1 MRRAREPDGVLGV
14 AVDDEQTAVLTLTD
28 ARWVGPTTL
37 RLAGWADDPGGAPL
51 TATALQ
57 VVGPDGR
64 LVAEAQVH
72 AARDLDADTE
82 PGDATRSRA
91 DDAFVAEVEL
101 GGLVERRVVPR
112 ATVRVLAAQTPGAL
126 RWTDR
131 RPRSWARRLR
141 TSTIDAERNLR
152 LSWSDDEG
160 LQVRVE
166 RVGSRLELAEE
177 TRGGLGVTVSG
188 ADLVGLVLVERD
200 GGAEH
205 RLRTVTCTR
214 TGLTAEA
221 FDSVQLVEDAD
232 LVAERSDGS
241 RAPVCWPAGDGA
253 AVAFAASV
261 FRRPSGRVGVSTRA
275 AARVEELAVRDD
287 GLVLRGSLAG
297 DVAELRIGLS
307 SPRRSF
313 PCVVSVD
320 GDRFEALVP
329 FAADEWCGT
338 RPLPSDR
345 FTVRGYGDE
354 GDGEVALRLDD
365 SVEREIPFTVDA
377 SGIRVRVA
385 VTAGGRLLL
394 ETTPDLDADERGPFP
409 QERLRRRYVSAPSA
423 PARVA
428 YFECYYGA
436 SATDSGR
443 AIHDELVRR
452 GTDLDLVW
460 GVADRSVPVP
470 PGGRGVVRG
479 SQEWWEVLA
488 HASFLTFNAG
498 LPPALVRR
506 PGQRVVQT
514 WHGTPLKLLGG
525 DRTAVRGGTPEWDA
539 WTRRSVARWDALLAP
554 NPYSAE
560 IFPRAWAYEG
570 EVLQLGYPRNDALVR
585 PDPAASARLRRR
597 LAIPSDHL
605 VVLYA
610 PTWRD
615 GDRVMPALLD
625 VEALVR
631 AMGDRFTLLV
641 RGHMNITGWESS
653 VRGGAVR
660 DVTSYPEIN
669 DLYLVADA
677 VVTDYSS
684 IMFDFSVTGKPMV
697 FFVPDLDDYR
707 DRRRGLYF
715 DLEATAPGP
724 VVRETTDVVEAL
736 RRLDTLGAA
745 YARRYEAWVATYNPR
760 DDGQAAVRAVDA
772 LFGGG

>member
-1 MRRAREPDGVLGV
+1 MRWRRHRGIRSAPRA
-14 AVDDEQTAVLTLTD
+14 DDPGTAVVLAD
-28 ARWVGPTTL
+28 QRWVGPTTL
-37 RLAGWADDPGGAPL
+37 RLAGWAYAPGGSPLDLRSVAAIDSHDAVLVEGVL
-51 TATALQ
+51 TARVDPRA
-57 VVGPDGR
+57 
-64 LVAEAQVH
+64 
-72 AARDLDADTE
+72 DLR
-82 PGDATRSRA
+82 PGDKEASHA
-91 DDAFVAEVEL
+91 DAAFVAEINL
-101 GGLVERRVVPR
+101 GGLTEPGTRVELRLLGADGSSRRWNDSVPR
-112 ATVRVLAAQTPGAL
+112 
-126 RWTDR
+126 
-131 RPRSWARRLR
+131 SSARRR
-141 TSTIDAERNLR
+141 TSSGASQGRVIGARWNADHGLRISVEAAPAVLTDA
-152 LSWSDDEG
+152 SKDG
-160 LQVRVE
+160 E
-166 RVGSRLELAEE
+166 RVRLRIEGRRIERVALVEGGGEPRPSLLMERQGSSLVAASLTATQLTVADAALVADLAD
-177 TRGGLGVTVSG
+177 GSTVPVVWGAALLG
-188 ADLVGLVLVERD
+188 ADRTAPPPELVVRG
-200 GGAEH
+200 
-205 RLRTVTCTR
+205 
-214 TGLTAEA
+214 
-221 FDSVQLVEDAD
+221 
-232 LVAERSDGS
+232 
-241 RAPVCWPAGDGA
+241 
-253 AVAFAASV
+253 
-261 FRRPSGRVGVSTRA
+261 SGRVGVNGLPAFVVDDVEAVADGIALRGEVVGPAGEIECELQGGTRTVPLMTTSRGRRHEVILPFLADLWDGPA
-275 AARVEELAVRDD
+275 ALPADKYVLAAGVGAGAPQPRAVRIASPAY
-287 GLVLRGSLAG
+287 GQLPVVGGSQ
-297 DVAELRIGLS
+297 DVEIE
-307 SPRRSF
+307 
-313 PCVVSVD
+313 VS
-320 GDRFEALVP
+320 G
-329 FAADEWCGT
+329 G
-338 RPLPSDR
+338 
-345 FTVRGYGDE
+345 G
-354 GDGEVALRLDD
+354 
-365 SVEREIPFTVDA
+365 
-377 SGIRVRVA
+377 
-385 VTAGGRLLL
+385 GGRLLVDARPVVAL
-394 ETTPDLDADERGPFP
+394 EERSDHG

-443 AIHDELVRR
+443 AIHEELVRR
-452 GTDLDLVW
+452 GTDLELVW

-479 SQEWWEVLA
+479 SREWWEVLA

-506 PGQRVVQT
+506 SGQRVVQT

-585 PDPAASARLRRR
+585 PDPEASARVRRR
-597 LAIPSDHL
+597 LAIPSDHV

-625 VEALVR
+625 VDALVR

-736 RRLDTLGAA
+736 RGLDTLGDA

-760 DDGQAAVRAVDA
+760 DDGRAAARAVDA
-772 LFGGG
+772 LFGEG